1 VKTLTERQAT
11 RKLPQRILL
20 TDSERLADPR
30 DAVRA
35 LPDRSGVILRHYNVP
50 DRMGLAH
57 ELLAICRPKK
67 IPLLIAG
74 DACLARAVGADGL
87 HLPEDMLAHGLG
99 YWRRWQSPYALLSV
113 AAHSPKALSKAAA
126 ASADFALLS
135 PIFKTESHTEN
146 NAIGIH
152 RFASWASKAQLPVYA
167 LGGITLQN
175 KARILA
181 TGAVGWAAIGALS
194 KSKRNLD

>member
-1 VKTLTERQAT
+1 MKTITERKAT
-11 RKLPQRILL
+11 RKLPKRILL
-20 TDSERLADPR
+20 TDSLRLADPR

-35 LPDRSGVILRHYNVP
+35 LPAHSGVILRHYNIP
-50 DRMGLAH
+50 DRVGLAR

-67 IPLLIAG
+67 IPLLVAG

-99 YWRRWQSPYALLSV
+99 YWRRWNSPCALLCV

-135 PIFKTESHTEN
+135 PVFKTKSHNEN

-175 KARILA
+175 KTRILA

-194 KSKRNLD
+194 KSKRDLD